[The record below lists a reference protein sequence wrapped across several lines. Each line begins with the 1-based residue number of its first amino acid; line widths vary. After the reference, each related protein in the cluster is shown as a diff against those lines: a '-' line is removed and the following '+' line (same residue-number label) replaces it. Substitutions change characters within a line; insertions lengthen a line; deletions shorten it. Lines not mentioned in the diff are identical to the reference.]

1 MFPRFRKEDTSAS
14 RQQGPASGPCPPELR
29 PDESVL
35 GGANAGDAPLEMLA
49 GEEVLAA
56 PTETRTAVW
65 TDGTSRDSSR
75 ETATPM
81 PAENASKRPLQ
92 VEVETTGD
100 AVAADPN
107 AMASNGDEP
116 APSGEA
122 ATSSGE
128 AAEEEESVAEDTQEE
143 TAPAR
148 GPGVGLEELLTRR
161 QRNRRLKG
169 RLAKPEP
176 AATGD
181 GQRIFFTPQ
190 QRLLLLDTWLRSGLP
205 AGDFAS
211 LVGLSKYTLYK
222 WKHAFDEQGPAG
234 LMDQP
239 RGVRAGSRVPEV
251 TKRAILMLK
260 EQHPE
265 WGCQRISDMLVR
277 GPALP
282 ASAATV
288 ARVLHEAGYQWVQ
301 EATRAHRPKKCRFE
315 RAKPNQLWQTDLFT
329 FMLKRQNRRVYLV
342 AFLDDHSRFLV
353 GFGLHA
359 SASTALVLEALEAA
373 IAAWGPPEEILTDN
387 GPQYVTWRGKSQ
399 FTRRLEKRG
408 IRQIVARPR
417 RPQTL
422 GKIER
427 FWGTL
432 WREFLET
439 AVFQD
444 LADARTRIGHFMDY
458 YNLQRAHRGLEG
470 LVPADR
476 FFGAASEVLQT
487 LKQRVSANALELA
500 RHGTPK
506 APFYVTGQIEG
517 QSFSVH
523 AEGPRLILRRADQ
536 PRQEIDLAA
545 PADTPSSGAAQSN
558 ASEPATTSATGMHD
572 VLPVPLCPS
581 GAPADCAGEP
591 ACQPPLP
598 PGQSALDEASGTAPH
613 SAREADDSRESRG
626 ESPTEGGAP

>member
-1 MFPRFRKEDTSAS
+1 M
-14 RQQGPASGPCPPELR
+14 PAT
-29 PDESVL
+29 
-35 GGANAGDAPLEMLA
+35 
-49 GEEVLAA
+49 EEVLAA
-56 PTETRTAVW
+56 ATESREAVS
-65 TDGTSRDSSR
+65 TDSTSRDFTM

-81 PAENASKRPLQ
+81 AAENIRNPSPQ
-92 VEVETTGD
+92 WEVETTGATVTCD
-100 AVAADPN
+100 TAQASGSSDPK
-107 AMASNGDEP
+107 AQANGCDE
-116 APSGEA
+116 SV
-122 ATSSGE
+122 SSGE
-128 AAEEEESVAEDTQEE
+128 AAAAERPVAEEPGDAA
-143 TAPAR
+143 APAR

-161 QRNRRLKG
+161 QRKRRLKG
-169 RLAKPEP
+169 CLTKPEP
-176 AATGD
+176 ATTGD
-181 GQRIFFTPQ
+181 GQRMSFTPQ

-211 LVGLSKYTLYK
+211 LVGLSKHTLYK
-222 WKHAFDEQGPAG
+222 WKQAFDEQGPAG

-239 RGVRAGSRVPEV
+239 RGVRPGSRVPEV

-315 RAKPNQLWQTDLFT
+315 RAQPNQLWQTDLFT

-373 IAAWGPPEEILTDN
+373 IAAWGPPEEILSDN

-399 FTRRLEKRG
+399 FTRHLEKRG

-500 RHGTPK
+500 RHGAPK

-523 AEGPRLILRRADQ
+523 AEGPRLILRKAGQ

-545 PADTPSSGAAQSN
+545 PADTPSGSAAQRS
-558 ASEPATTSATGMHD
+558 AAEPAETPATGAHD
-572 VLPVPLCPS
+572 ALPVPLCPS
-581 GAPADCAGEP
+581 GAPADRAGEP

-598 PGQSALDEASGTAPH
+598 PGQSALDEACGAEPH
-613 SAREADDSRESRG
+613 EAREADESGESTG
-626 ESPTEGGAP
+626 ESPAEGGAP